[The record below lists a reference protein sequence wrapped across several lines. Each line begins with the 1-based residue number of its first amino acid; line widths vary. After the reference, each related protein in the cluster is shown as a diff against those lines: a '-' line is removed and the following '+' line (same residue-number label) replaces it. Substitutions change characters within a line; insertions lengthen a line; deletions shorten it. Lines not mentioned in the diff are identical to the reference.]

1 MTRLPMAFLIR
12 FPILALLLGAFL
24 LGGAS
29 LGHAQAN
36 FSTGPAVNEA
46 VTASQAIDFEEW
58 EALAQDTEALLQRPG
73 VSEIRLE
80 QRRAELVTWRE
91 LFLSAQGANSSRIDT
106 LRGQIEALGPPPA
119 EGETESEEIAARRG
133 DLNAQLARLQAPA
146 IAAIEAHTRAD
157 GLVREIDLL
166 LREQQA
172 EALLRLSPS
181 PVNPVN
187 WPAAV
192 TAFTDNSLNL
202 FEEFQRNWRDPVQ
215 RQELFDNLPVVIGLV
230 LIAALAIL
238 RGREWFERIALRLDA
253 RATSRG
259 HEVWA
264 FLASLG
270 QIVVPL
276 IGVIAVATAFLMS
289 GMPGPV
295 GTVLAQN
302 LLGIGF
308 SIFAAFWLAGKLFP
322 VQQEDDNPL
331 LRLTAAE
338 RARGRFYA
346 DLIGIALALETV
358 RRVVLPETAMPE
370 TAASVLAFPTVLVI
384 SLALY
389 RIGGLLVRH
398 SRADQAEGADEGGE
412 AVAGQDR
419 LVGFIGKATV
429 VVAVLAPLL
438 GAAGYIA
445 AATALAFP
453 AAMSLALVA
462 LLKILQR
469 LVGAVWMLISGSDDT
484 GRDALVPVLI
494 SFMLVLV
501 SLPVFALIWGTRVSE
516 LSEVFARVREGF
528 QIGQTRISPSDFVL
542 LGVVFGA
549 GYLATRLLQGALRTS
564 ILPKTSMDQGG
575 KNAVVA
581 GVGYLG
587 IFLAGLVAITT
598 AGIDLSALAIVA
610 GALSVGLGFGLQNIV
625 SNFVSGII
633 LLIERPVSEGDWI
646 EVGGVMGTVRS
657 ISVRSTRIETFDRT
671 DVIVPN
677 SDLIAGQVTNWTRFN
692 LTGRLIVKV
701 GVAYGTDTRKVE
713 SILREIAEAQP
724 LAVLNPPPAV
734 LLVGFGADSIDFE
747 IRMILRDVNFGL
759 GVHSEVNHEI
769 IRRFAEEGIEIPF
782 GQRDIWLRNP
792 EALRKALAPG
802 SGGEDDQGGSG
813 APDVAAASIAP
824 AQLAEPQKVS
834 MHDDQPA
841 DPVDGPAEG
850 RPA

>member
-1 MTRLPMAFLIR
+1 MTRLSTA
-12 FPILALLLGAFL
+12 FPIRIPFFLLLAGALLLW
-24 LGGAS
+24 GAS
-29 LGHAQAN
+29 LGHAQVN
-36 FSTGPAVNEA
+36 FSTGPGANDA
-46 VTASQAIDFEEW
+46 AAAGQAIDFEEW
-58 EALAQDTEALLQRPG
+58 EALARDTEALLQRPN

-91 LFLSAQGANSSRIDT
+91 RFLSAQGANSSRIAT

-133 DLNAQLARLQAPA
+133 DLNEQLARLQAPA
-146 IAAIEAHTRAD
+146 ISAIEAHTRAD

-187 WPAAV
+187 WPAAI
-192 TAFTDNSLNL
+192 TAFSENSLNL
-202 FEEFQRNWRDPVQ
+202 LEEFQRNWRDPDR

-238 RGREWFERIALRLDA
+238 RGREWFERMALRLDA
-253 RATSRG
+253 RSTSRG

-276 IGVIAVATAFLMS
+276 IGVFAVAIAVLIS

-295 GTVLAQN
+295 GTVLAEN

-322 VQQEDDNPL
+322 VQEEDENPL

-338 RARGRFYA
+338 RARGRFYT

-358 RRVVLPETAMPE
+358 RVVVLPETAMPE
-370 TAASVLAFPTVLVI
+370 TAASVLAYPTVLVI

-389 RIGGLLVRH
+389 RIGWLLVRH
-398 SRADQAEGADEGGE
+398 SRAGQSAEAGEGDTVG
-412 AVAGQDR
+412 GQDR

-469 LVGAVWMLISGSDDT
+469 LVGAIWILISGSDDT

-494 SFMLVLV
+494 SFMLVLA
-501 SLPVFALIWGTRVSE
+501 SLPIFALIWGTRMAE
-516 LSEVFARVREGF
+516 LSEIFARVREGF
-528 QIGQTRISPSDFVL
+528 QIGQTRISPSDFIL
-542 LGVVFGA
+542 LGVVFAA

-587 IFLAGLVAITT
+587 IFLAALVAITT

-692 LTGRLIVKV
+692 LTGRLIIKV
-701 GVAYGTDTRKVE
+701 GVAYGTDSRKVE
-713 SILREIAEAQP
+713 KILREIAEAQP

-734 LLVGFGADSIDFE
+734 LLVGFGADSVDFE
-747 IRMILRDVNFGL
+747 IRMILRDVNFGM
-759 GVHSEVNHEI
+759 GVRSEINHEI

-792 EALRKALAPG
+792 EALRKALIPEAG
-802 SGGEDDQGGSG
+802 GGGDHDASGTADKSAIGTVQPRLSD
-813 APDVAAASIAP
+813 
-824 AQLAEPQKVS
+824 PQKVS
-834 MHDDQPA
+834 MHDDQPSE
-841 DPVDGPAEG
+841 PEDGPAEG